1 MLLLLLPQDPPEIYM
16 AVDGKIILEDELLN
30 FLIMKMKTLSQDD
43 IILLAMSHFGS
54 EWIESS
60 KKVFLNFVQ
69 AL

>member
-1 MLLLLLPQDPPEIYM
+1 MLLLLLPQDPPVIYM

-43 IILLAMSHFGS
+43 IILLAVNHFGS

-60 KKVFLNFVQ
+60 KKVFWNFVQ